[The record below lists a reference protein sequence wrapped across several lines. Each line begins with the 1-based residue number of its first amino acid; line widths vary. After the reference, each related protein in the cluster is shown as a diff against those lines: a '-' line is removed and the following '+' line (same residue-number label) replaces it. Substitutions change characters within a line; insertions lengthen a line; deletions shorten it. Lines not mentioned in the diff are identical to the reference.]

1 MPTND
6 AAIACCIWAA
16 PTRLF
21 HIGQREQ
28 SRFKVVVPFLS
39 TLRPDREASISD
51 GLGAEDASVTRNW
64 NTKHPFDK

>member
-1 MPTND
+1 QACPPTMPQWP
-6 AAIACCIWAA
+6 AA
-16 PTRLF
+16 F
-21 HIGQREQ
+21 GQREQ
-28 SRFKVVVPFLS
+28 SRFKFVVPFLS